1 MNNVYL
7 SGRLVKEPELLGE
20 MKNYLRNAIAV
31 SSSFKDENGEYKTDF
46 FNFVAFSKTAELMAN
61 YLKKGDFVMLRG
73 HLTQNSVE
81 TKQGYNLN
89 TIELVVDNIEF
100 VPQAKKENN
109 YTDSPYAPSQDKANK
124 NTKVVNPF
132 ENNDIE
138 FNPDDLPF

>member
-7 SGRLVKEPELLGE
+7 TGRLVKEPELLGE

-31 SSSFKDENGEYKTDF
+31 GSPFKDENGNYKTDF

-100 VPQAKKENN
+100 IPQPKKENS
-109 YTDSPYAPSQDKANK
+109 YADSPYAPSQDKAK
-124 NTKVVNPF
+124 STKVVNPF
-132 ENNDIE
+132 EDDDNITV
-138 FNPDDLPF
+138 NPDDLPF